1 MFLMRSLSK
10 LFLYNRL
17 IILLFFVF
25 NISFGQQ
32 ITVKDDITN
41 EKLSD
46 VVVYN
51 EDKSESIITDINGLV
66 DLSLFSQD
74 EKIYF
79 QLLGYSTLELLK
91 NKILNRSIVYLQTES
106 QNLDE
111 VILSVARSE
120 SNVNQIAEKVSVIKS
135 EDLFL
140 SSPASG
146 AELLELS
153 PGVRVQKSQGGGGSP
168 IIRGFEANRVLIV
181 VDGVRMN
188 NAIYRSGHLQN
199 SITIDPSNIERAEVI
214 FGSSSVGYGSDAM
227 GGVIHY
233 YTKSPILKGSEKI
246 KSSFTTNFSS
256 ANQGISN
263 NFTTNYSSEKWGG
276 ITSLS
281 ISKFGDIKMGKK
293 RDHGFINWGLT
304 PLYSEN
310 SRYSYYSQPS
320 INSDE
325 NVQKNT
331 GYSQVDLFQK
341 FLVKLG
347 DTNLLNINIQ
357 FSESSDIDR
366 FDQLSITK
374 GGSLKFSEWYY
385 GPQKRF
391 LISPSLKIFPNR
403 KFMKKGAI
411 TFGFQKINES
421 RIKRNF
427 NTLNRS
433 HQIEDLKV
441 LSLNGDF
448 DTSFNN
454 GHSISYGVES
464 TYNYNY
470 SKAYDQ
476 TLEIQSNQITG
487 LSKKFAIPTR
497 YPSNGSSYTSF
508 ASYVNWSWNM
518 SEFFTFNIGTRLT
531 FTGLKANW
539 NDVISVNPQ
548 LSKVDLNSK
557 ALTTT
562 VSIKLRPSK
571 RIQINTVLSSG
582 FRNPNIDDIGKIR
595 ENNGLL
601 VVPNTFL
608 KPEYAYNLDLG
619 IDFRSLNNKNYI
631 SLRGFSTIISRHIGR
646 AEYVVFSDI
655 TTPDLSTIMYN
666 GEEVTTLA
674 NKNLGNRFIHGFS
687 IDGFSKIINNL
698 KFDYG
703 VTYTKGDNNETYG
716 PLPSISPLFG
726 SIALSYS
733 KKDINIKAIYKFS
746 EAKNPGEYSFG
757 GEDGL
762 DETPFIINRESDLL
776 NYLGTPKWSDLS
788 IYGSKNISSNVTL
801 RLGLTN
807 VFDTHYRTFASGI
820 SAPGRSFQLGL
831 NLKL

>member
-1 MFLMRSLSK
+1 MYLQKSLNK
-10 LFLYNRL
+10 LFLLNRL
-17 IILLFFVF
+17 IILLFFF
-25 NISFGQQ
+25 STLSFGQQ
-32 ITVKDDITN
+32 ITVKDENTN
-41 EKLSD
+41 ENLPD
-46 VVVYN
+46 VVIFN
-51 EDKSESIITDINGLV
+51 ENKSQSIITDLDGIV
-66 DLSLFSQD
+66 DLSLFSSD
-74 EKIYF
+74 ENIFF
-79 QLLGYSTLELLK
+79 QLLGYSTLEILK
-91 NKILNRSIVYLQTES
+91 IEVLNGTTIYLQSES
-106 QNLDE
+106 QNLEE

-199 SITIDPSNIERAEVI
+199 SITIDPNNIERAEVI
-214 FGSSSVGYGSDAM
+214 FGSSSVGYGSDAL

-246 KSSFTTNFSS
+246 KSSFTSNYTS
-256 ANQGISN
+256 ANQGLSN
-263 NFTTNYSSEKWGG
+263 NFITNYSSENWGS

-281 ISKFGDIKMGKK
+281 ISKFGDIKMGEN
-293 RDHGFINWGLT
+293 RDHGFDNWGLT

-320 INSDE
+320 TNSNE
-325 NVQKNT
+325 NIQKNT

-366 FDQLSITK
+366 FDQLSVTK
-374 GGSLKFSEWYY
+374 GNSLKFSEWYY
-385 GPQKRF
+385 GPQKRL

-403 KFMKKGAI
+403 KFMKKGVI

-421 RIKRNF
+421 RIKRKF
-427 NTLNRS
+427 NALNRS

-441 LSLNGDF
+441 FSLNGDF
-448 DTSFNN
+448 DTSFNDD
-454 GHSISYGVES
+454 HSISYGVES

-476 TLEIQSNQITG
+476 IIEIQGDEITG

-531 FTGLKANW
+531 FTGLKASW
-539 NDVISVNPQ
+539 NDIISVNPQ
-548 LSKVDLNSK
+548 LSEVNLNSE

-571 RIQINTVLSSG
+571 RVQINTVLSSG

-619 IDFRSLNNKNYI
+619 VDFRSLNNRNYI

-646 AEYVVFSDI
+646 DEYVVFSDI
-655 TTPDLSTIMYN
+655 TTPDLSTVIYN
-666 GEEVTTLA
+666 GEEVTTIS

-687 IDGFSKIINNL
+687 IDGFSQINNNL

-703 VTYTKGDNNETYG
+703 ITYTEGDKNETYG

-733 KKDINIKAIYKFS
+733 KRGVNLKAIYKFS
-746 EAKNPGEYSFG
+746 EAKSPGEYSFG

-762 DETPFIINRESDLL
+762 DETPFTINSEGLL
-776 NYLGTPKWSDLS
+776 SYLGTPKWSDLS

-801 RLGLTN
+801 RIGLTN

>member
-1 MFLMRSLSK
+1 MYLQKSLNK
-10 LFLYNRL
+10 LFLLNRL
-17 IILLFFVF
+17 VILLFFF
-25 NISFGQQ
+25 STLSFGQQ
-32 ITVKDDITN
+32 ITVKDENTN
-41 EKLSD
+41 ENLPD
-46 VVVYN
+46 VVIFN
-51 EDKSESIITDINGLV
+51 ENKSQSIITDLDGVV
-66 DLSLFSQD
+66 DLSLFSSD
-74 EKIYF
+74 ENIFF
-79 QLLGYSTLELLK
+79 QLLGYSTLEILK
-91 NKILNRSIVYLQTES
+91 IEVLNGTTIYLQSEI
-106 QNLDE
+106 QNLE
-111 VILSVARSE
+111 EIILSVARSE

-199 SITIDPSNIERAEVI
+199 SITIDPNNIERAEVI
-214 FGSSSVGYGSDAM
+214 FGSSSVGYGSDAL

-246 KSSFTTNFSS
+246 KSSFTSNYTS
-256 ANQGISN
+256 ANQGLSN
-263 NFTTNYSSEKWGG
+263 NFITNYSSENWGS

-281 ISKFGDIKMGKK
+281 ISKFGDIKMGEN
-293 RDHGFINWGLT
+293 RDHGFTDWGLT

-320 INSDE
+320 TNSNE
-325 NVQKNT
+325 NIQKNT

-374 GGSLKFSEWYY
+374 GNSLKFSEWYY
-385 GPQKRF
+385 GPQKRL

-403 KFMKKGAI
+403 KFMKKGVI

-421 RIKRNF
+421 RIKRKF
-427 NTLNRS
+427 NALNRS

-441 LSLNGDF
+441 FSLNGDF
-448 DTSFNN
+448 DTSFNDD
-454 GHSISYGVES
+454 HSISYGVES

-476 TLEIQSNQITG
+476 IIEIQGDEITG

-497 YPSNGSSYTSF
+497 YPSDGSSYTSF

-531 FTGLKANW
+531 FTGLKASW
-539 NDVISVNPQ
+539 NDIISVNPQ
-548 LSKVDLNSK
+548 LSEVNLNSE

-562 VSIKLRPSK
+562 ISIKLRPSK
-571 RIQINTVLSSG
+571 RVQINTVLSSG

-619 IDFRSLNNKNYI
+619 IDFRSLNNRNYI

-646 AEYVVFSDI
+646 DEYIVFSDI
-655 TTPDLSTIMYN
+655 TTPNLSTVIYN
-666 GEEVTTLA
+666 GEEVTTIS

-687 IDGFSKIINNL
+687 IDGFSQINNNL

-703 VTYTKGDNNETYG
+703 ITYTEGDNNQTYG

-733 KKDINIKAIYKFS
+733 KRGVNIKAVYKFS
-746 EAKNPGEYSFG
+746 EAKSPGEYSFG

-762 DETPFIINRESDLL
+762 DETPFTINSEGVLS
-776 NYLGTPKWSDLS
+776 YLGTPKWSDLS

-801 RLGLTN
+801 RIGLTN

>member
-1 MFLMRSLSK
+1 MYLQKSLNK
-10 LFLYNRL
+10 LFLLNRL
-17 IILLFFVF
+17 IIPLFFF
-25 NISFGQQ
+25 STLSFGQQ
-32 ITVKDDITN
+32 ITVKDENTN
-41 EKLSD
+41 ENLPD
-46 VVVYN
+46 VVIFN
-51 EDKSESIITDINGLV
+51 ENKSQSIITDLDGVV
-66 DLSLFSQD
+66 DLSLFSSD
-74 EKIYF
+74 ENIFF
-79 QLLGYSTLELLK
+79 QLLGYSTLEILK
-91 NKILNRSIVYLQTES
+91 IEVLNGTTIYLQSEI
-106 QNLDE
+106 QNLE
-111 VILSVARSE
+111 EIILSVARSE

-199 SITIDPSNIERAEVI
+199 SITIDPNNIERAEVI
-214 FGSSSVGYGSDAM
+214 FGSSSVGYGSDAL

-246 KSSFTTNFSS
+246 KSSFTSNYTS
-256 ANQGISN
+256 ANQGLSN
-263 NFTTNYSSEKWGG
+263 NFITNYSSENWGS

-281 ISKFGDIKMGKK
+281 ISKFGDIKMGEN
-293 RDHGFINWGLT
+293 RDHGFNDWGLT

-320 INSDE
+320 TNSNE

-341 FLVKLG
+341 FLIKLG

-366 FDQLSITK
+366 FDQLSVTK
-374 GGSLKFSEWYY
+374 GNSLKFSEWYY
-385 GPQKRF
+385 GPQKRL
-391 LISPSLKIFPNR
+391 LISPSLKFFPNR
-403 KFMKKGAI
+403 KFMKKGVI

-421 RIKRNF
+421 RIKRKF
-427 NTLNRS
+427 NALNRS

-441 LSLNGDF
+441 FSLNGDF
-448 DTSFNN
+448 DTSFNDD
-454 GHSISYGVES
+454 HSISYGVES

-476 TLEIQSNQITG
+476 IIEIQGDEITG

-531 FTGLKANW
+531 FTGLKASW
-539 NDVISVNPQ
+539 NDIISVNPQ
-548 LSKVDLNSK
+548 LSEVNLNSE

-571 RIQINTVLSSG
+571 RVQINTVLSSG

-619 IDFRSLNNKNYI
+619 IDFRSLNNRNYI

-646 AEYVVFSDI
+646 DEYIVFSDI
-655 TTPDLSTIMYN
+655 TTPNLSTVIYN
-666 GEEVTTLA
+666 GEEVTTIS

-687 IDGFSKIINNL
+687 IDGFSQINNNL

-703 VTYTKGDNNETYG
+703 ITYTEGDNNQTYG

-733 KKDINIKAIYKFS
+733 KRGVNIKAVYKFS
-746 EAKNPGEYSFG
+746 EAKSPGEYSFG

-762 DETPFIINRESDLL
+762 DETPFTINSEGLL
-776 NYLGTPKWSDLS
+776 SYLGTPKWSDLS

-801 RLGLTN
+801 RIGLTN

>member
-1 MFLMRSLSK
+1 
-10 LFLYNRL
+10 
-17 IILLFFVF
+17 
-25 NISFGQQ
+25 
-32 ITVKDDITN
+32 
-41 EKLSD
+41 
-46 VVVYN
+46 
-51 EDKSESIITDINGLV
+51 
-66 DLSLFSQD
+66 
-74 EKIYF
+74 
-79 QLLGYSTLELLK
+79 
-91 NKILNRSIVYLQTES
+91 
-106 QNLDE
+106 
-111 VILSVARSE
+111 
-120 SNVNQIAEKVSVIKS
+120 
-135 EDLFL
+135 
-140 SSPASG
+140 
-146 AELLELS
+146 
-153 PGVRVQKSQGGGGSP
+153 
-168 IIRGFEANRVLIV
+168 
-181 VDGVRMN
+181 
-188 NAIYRSGHLQN
+188 
-199 SITIDPSNIERAEVI
+199 
-214 FGSSSVGYGSDAM
+214 
-227 GGVIHY
+227 
-233 YTKSPILKGSEKI
+233 
-246 KSSFTTNFSS
+246 
-256 ANQGISN
+256 
-263 NFTTNYSSEKWGG
+263 
-276 ITSLS
+276 
-281 ISKFGDIKMGKK
+281 
-293 RDHGFINWGLT
+293 
-304 PLYSEN
+304 
-310 SRYSYYSQPS
+310 
-320 INSDE
+320 
-325 NVQKNT
+325 
-331 GYSQVDLFQK
+331 
-341 FLVKLG
+341 
-347 DTNLLNINIQ
+347 
-357 FSESSDIDR
+357 
-366 FDQLSITK
+366 
-374 GGSLKFSEWYY
+374 
-385 GPQKRF
+385 
-391 LISPSLKIFPNR
+391 
-403 KFMKKGAI
+403 MKKGAI

-441 LSLNGDF
+441 FSLNGDF

-476 TLEIQSNQITG
+476 ILEIQGNQITG

-518 SEFFTFNIGTRLT
+518 SDFFTFNIGARLT
-531 FTGLKANW
+531 FTGLKASW

-548 LSKVDLNSK
+548 LSEANLNSK

-666 GEEVTTLA
+666 GEEVTTIA

-762 DETPFIINRESDLL
+762 DETPFIINRESGLL

>member
-1 MFLMRSLSK
+1 MYLQKSLNK
-10 LFLYNRL
+10 LFLLNRL
-17 IILLFFVF
+17 IILLFFF
-25 NISFGQQ
+25 STLSFGQQ
-32 ITVKDDITN
+32 ITVKDENTN
-41 EKLSD
+41 ENLPD
-46 VVVYN
+46 VVIFN
-51 EDKSESIITDINGLV
+51 ENKSQSIITDLDGVV
-66 DLSLFSQD
+66 DLSLFSSD
-74 EKIYF
+74 ENIFF
-79 QLLGYSTLELLK
+79 QLLGYSTLEILK
-91 NKILNRSIVYLQTES
+91 IEVLNGTTIYLQSES
-106 QNLDE
+106 QNLEE

-199 SITIDPSNIERAEVI
+199 SITIDPNNIERAEVI
-214 FGSSSVGYGSDAM
+214 FGSSSVGYGSDAL

-233 YTKSPILKGSEKI
+233 YTKNPILKGSEKI
-246 KSSFTTNFSS
+246 KSSFTSNYTS
-256 ANQGISN
+256 ANQGLSN
-263 NFTTNYSSEKWGG
+263 NFITNYSSENWGS

-281 ISKFGDIKMGKK
+281 ISKFGDIKMGEN
-293 RDHGFINWGLT
+293 RDHGFNNWGLT
-304 PLYSEN
+304 PLYSKN

-320 INSDE
+320 TNSNE

-374 GGSLKFSEWYY
+374 GNSLKFSEWYY
-385 GPQKRF
+385 GPQKRL

-403 KFMKKGAI
+403 KFMKKGVI

-421 RIKRNF
+421 RIKRKF
-427 NTLNRS
+427 NALNRS

-441 LSLNGDF
+441 FSLNGDF
-448 DTSFNN
+448 DTSFNED
-454 GHSISYGVES
+454 HSISYGVES

-476 TLEIQSNQITG
+476 IIEIQGDEITG
-487 LSKKFAIPTR
+487 LSNKFAIPTR

-531 FTGLKANW
+531 FTGLKASW
-539 NDVISVNPQ
+539 NDIISVNPQ
-548 LSKVDLNSK
+548 LSEVNLNSE

-571 RIQINTVLSSG
+571 RVQINTVLSSG

-619 IDFRSLNNKNYI
+619 IDFRSLNNRNYI

-646 AEYVVFSDI
+646 DEYIVFSDI
-655 TTPDLSTIMYN
+655 TTPDLSTVIYN
-666 GEEVTTLA
+666 GEEVTTIS

-687 IDGFSKIINNL
+687 IDGFSQINNNL

-703 VTYTKGDNNETYG
+703 ITYTEGDNNETYG

-733 KKDINIKAIYKFS
+733 KRGLNLKAVYKFS
-746 EAKNPGEYSFG
+746 EAKSPGEYSFG

-762 DETPFIINRESDLL
+762 DETPFTINSEGALS
-776 NYLGTPKWSDLS
+776 YLGTPKWSDLS

-801 RLGLTN
+801 RIGLTN

>member
-1 MFLMRSLSK
+1 MYLQKSLNK
-10 LFLYNRL
+10 LFLLNRL
-17 IILLFFVF
+17 IIPLVFFSTL
-25 NISFGQQ
+25 SFAQQ
-32 ITVKDDITN
+32 ITVKDENTN
-41 EKLSD
+41 ENLPD
-46 VVVYN
+46 VVIFN
-51 EDKSESIITDINGLV
+51 ESKSQSIITDLDGVV
-66 DLSLFSQD
+66 DLSLFSSD
-74 EKIYF
+74 ENIFF
-79 QLLGYSTLELLK
+79 QLLGYSTLEILK
-91 NKILNRSIVYLQTES
+91 IEVLNGTIIYLQSES
-106 QNLDE
+106 QNLEE

-199 SITIDPSNIERAEVI
+199 SITIDPNNIERAEVI
-214 FGSSSVGYGSDAM
+214 FGSSSVGYGSDAL

-246 KSSFTTNFSS
+246 KSSFTSNYTS
-256 ANQGISN
+256 ANQGLSN
-263 NFTTNYSSEKWGG
+263 NFITNYSSENWGS

-281 ISKFGDIKMGKK
+281 ISKFGDIKMGET
-293 RDHGFINWGLT
+293 RDHGFDEWGLT

-320 INSDE
+320 TNSNE

-341 FLVKLG
+341 FLIKLG

-374 GGSLKFSEWYY
+374 GNSLKFSEWYY
-385 GPQKRF
+385 GPQKRL

-403 KFMKKGAI
+403 KFMKKGVI

-421 RIKRNF
+421 RIKRRF
-427 NTLNRS
+427 NALNRS
-433 HQIEDLKV
+433 HQIEDLQV
-441 LSLNGDF
+441 FSLNGDF
-448 DTSFNN
+448 DTSLNDT
-454 GHSISYGVES
+454 HSISYGVES

-476 TLEIQSNQITG
+476 IIEIQGDKITG

-531 FTGLKANW
+531 FTGLKASW
-539 NDVISVNPQ
+539 NDIISVNPQ
-548 LSKVDLNSK
+548 LSEVNLNSE

-571 RIQINTVLSSG
+571 RVQINTVLSSG

-619 IDFRSLNNKNYI
+619 IDFRSLNNRNYI

-646 AEYVVFSDI
+646 DEYVVYSDI
-655 TTPDLSTIMYN
+655 TTPDLSTVIYN
-666 GEEVTTLA
+666 GEEVTTIS

-687 IDGFSKIINNL
+687 IDGFSQINNNL

-703 VTYTKGDNNETYG
+703 ITYTEGDKNETYG

-733 KKDINIKAIYKFS
+733 KRGLNLKAMYKFS
-746 EAKNPGEYSFG
+746 EAKSPGEYSFG

-762 DETPFIINRESDLL
+762 DETPFTINSEGLL

-788 IYGSKNISSNVTL
+788 IYGSKNISSTVTL
-801 RLGLTN
+801 RIGLTN

>member
-1 MFLMRSLSK
+1 M
-10 LFLYNRL
+10 
-17 IILLFFVF
+17 
-25 NISFGQQ
+25 
-32 ITVKDDITN
+32 
-41 EKLSD
+41 
-46 VVVYN
+46 
-51 EDKSESIITDINGLV
+51 
-66 DLSLFSQD
+66 
-74 EKIYF
+74 
-79 QLLGYSTLELLK
+79 
-91 NKILNRSIVYLQTES
+91 
-106 QNLDE
+106 
-111 VILSVARSE
+111 
-120 SNVNQIAEKVSVIKS
+120 
-135 EDLFL
+135 

-199 SITIDPSNIERAEVI
+199 SITIDPNNIERAEVI
-214 FGSSSVGYGSDAM
+214 FGSSSVGYGSDAL

-233 YTKSPILKGSEKI
+233 YTKNPILKGSEKI
-246 KSSFTTNFSS
+246 KSSFTSNYTS
-256 ANQGISN
+256 ANQGLSN
-263 NFTTNYSSEKWGG
+263 NFITNYSSENWGS

-281 ISKFGDIKMGKK
+281 ISKFGDIKMGEN
-293 RDHGFINWGLT
+293 RDHGFNNWGLT
-304 PLYSEN
+304 PLYSKN

-320 INSDE
+320 TNSNE

-366 FDQLSITK
+366 FDQLSIKK
-374 GGSLKFSEWYY
+374 GNSLKFSEWYY
-385 GPQKRF
+385 GPQKRL

-403 KFMKKGAI
+403 KFMKKGVI

-421 RIKRNF
+421 RIKRKF
-427 NTLNRS
+427 NALNRS

-441 LSLNGDF
+441 FSLNGDF
-448 DTSFNN
+448 DTSFNDD
-454 GHSISYGVES
+454 HSISYGVES

-476 TLEIQSNQITG
+476 IIEIQGDEITG

-531 FTGLKANW
+531 FTGLKASW
-539 NDVISVNPQ
+539 NDIISVNPQ
-548 LSKVDLNSK
+548 LSEVNLNSE

-571 RIQINTVLSSG
+571 RVQINTVLSSG

-619 IDFRSLNNKNYI
+619 IDFRSLNNRNYI

-646 AEYVVFSDI
+646 DEYIVFSDI
-655 TTPDLSTIMYN
+655 TTPDLSTVIYN
-666 GEEVTTLA
+666 GEEVTTIS

-687 IDGFSKIINNL
+687 IDGFSQINNNL

-703 VTYTKGDNNETYG
+703 ITYTEGDNNETYG

-733 KKDINIKAIYKFS
+733 KRGLNLKALYKFS
-746 EAKNPGEYSFG
+746 EAKSPAEYSFG

-762 DETPFIINRESDLL
+762 DETPFTINSEGALS
-776 NYLGTPKWSDLS
+776 YLGTPKWSDLS

-801 RLGLTN
+801 RIGLTN

>member
-1 MFLMRSLSK
+1 MYLQKYLNK
-10 LFLYNRL
+10 LLL
-17 IILLFFVF
+17 LKGIIIPLFFF
-25 NISFGQQ
+25 STLSFAQQ
-32 ITVKDDITN
+32 ITVKDEITN
-41 EKLSD
+41 ENLPD
-46 VVVYN
+46 VVIFN
-51 EDKSESIITDINGLV
+51 ENKSQSIITDLDGVV
-66 DLSLFSQD
+66 DLSLFSSD
-74 EKIYF
+74 ENIYF
-79 QLLGYSTLELLK
+79 QLLGYSTL
-91 NKILNRSIVYLQTES
+91 KILKTEVLNGMTIYLQSES
-106 QNLDE
+106 QNLEE

-199 SITIDPSNIERAEVI
+199 SITIDPNNIERAEVI
-214 FGSSSVGYGSDAM
+214 FGSSSVGYGSDAL

-233 YTKSPILKGSEKI
+233 YTKSPILMGSEKI
-246 KSSFTTNFSS
+246 KSSFTSNYTS
-256 ANQGISN
+256 ANQGLSN
-263 NFTTNYSSEKWGG
+263 NFITNYSSENWGS
-276 ITSLS
+276 ITSIS
-281 ISKFGDIKMGKK
+281 ISKFGDIKMGEN
-293 RDHGFINWGLT
+293 RDHGFNNWGLT

-310 SRYSYYSQPS
+310 SRYSYYSEPS
-320 INSDE
+320 SNPNE
-325 NVQKNT
+325 NIQKNT

-347 DTNLLNINIQ
+347 ETNLLNINIQ

-374 GGSLKFSEWYY
+374 GNSLKFSEWYY
-385 GPQKRF
+385 GPQKRL

-403 KFMKKGAI
+403 KFMKKGVI

-421 RIKRNF
+421 RIKRKF
-427 NTLNRS
+427 NSLNRS

-441 LSLNGDF
+441 FSLNGDF
-448 DTSFNN
+448 DTSFNDN
-454 GHSISYGVES
+454 HSISYGLES

-476 TLEIQSNQITG
+476 IIETQGNQVTG
-487 LSKKFAIPTR
+487 LSNKFAIPTR

-531 FTGLKANW
+531 FTGLKASW
-539 NDVISVNPQ
+539 NDIISVNPQ
-548 LSKVDLNSK
+548 LSEVNLNSE

-571 RIQINTVLSSG
+571 RVQINTVLSSG

-619 IDFRSLNNKNYI
+619 IDFRSLNNRNYI

-646 AEYVVFSDI
+646 DEYIVFSDI
-655 TTPDLSTIMYN
+655 TTPDLSTVIYN
-666 GEEVTTLA
+666 GEEVTTIS

-687 IDGFSKIINNL
+687 IDGFSKIINSL
-698 KFDYG
+698 KFDYSI
-703 VTYTKGDNNETYG
+703 TYTKGDDNDTYG
-716 PLPSISPLFG
+716 PSSFYFSFIWIICTLIF
-726 SIALSYS
+726 
-733 KKDINIKAIYKFS
+733 KK
-746 EAKNPGEYSFG
+746 
-757 GEDGL
+757 
-762 DETPFIINRESDLL
+762 RC
-776 NYLGTPKWSDLS
+776 
-788 IYGSKNISSNVTL
+788 
-801 RLGLTN
+801 
-807 VFDTHYRTFASGI
+807 
-820 SAPGRSFQLGL
+820 
-831 NLKL
+831 